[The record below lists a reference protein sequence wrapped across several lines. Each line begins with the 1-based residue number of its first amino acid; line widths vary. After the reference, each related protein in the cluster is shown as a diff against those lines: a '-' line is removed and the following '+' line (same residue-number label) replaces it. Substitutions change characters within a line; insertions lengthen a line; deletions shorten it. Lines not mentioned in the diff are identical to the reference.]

1 MGLEPVLAVTYMDEV
16 ADAEHGEVQATM
28 HKLTGM
34 AGGLPGNGLA
44 SCFRFWA
51 TTNCSHDRGNNCL
64 QFCDGP
70 GI

>member
-34 AGGLPGNGLA
+34 VSRLPGNGFA
-44 SCFRFWA
+44 SRFWFWA
-51 TTNCSHDRGNNCL
+51 TTNCSHSYM
-64 QFCDGP
+64 GP
-70 GI
+70 IMSYHVNL